1 MPHSNFR
8 ALHRWAPRSGRGPC
22 LALAA
27 TLALMCA
34 TAIRAAQP
42 VSLEPGFEAEAA
54 TPLVA
59 RTPLASGR
67 SGAGGGAEAP
77 AVYRTRIPAS
87 ARITYR
93 LSRSG
98 IVGSGLLD
106 WRVEGDRYVLRLEGS
121 VPIIGTLITQTS
133 RGGFDAAGL
142 APTRYTDQRWRRD
155 ESVADFDRHAGRI
168 VFSNDK
174 PPLSLRKG
182 TQDRL
187 SVMVQLAAIANAW
200 SEPPAVGTVLT
211 LPVVG
216 ARGDAKLW
224 ALRYEGPQA
233 LRTGEVS
240 VRALRFLRQP
250 EEPGD
255 TRAEFWLDPAASH
268 LPVRARL
275 TDGDGDALELLRTG
289 AGR

>member
-1 MPHSNFR
+1 MM
-8 ALHRWAPRSGRGPC
+8 
-22 LALAA
+22 LAL
-27 TLALMCA
+27 LCA
-34 TAIRAAQP
+34 TAIRAAP
-42 VSLEPGFEAEAA
+42 PAPLEPALTTGHPAPRLAQ
-54 TPLVA
+54 
-59 RTPLASGR
+59 TPLAGERPAAKPS
-67 SGAGGGAEAP
+67 AEAST
-77 AVYRTRIPAS
+77 AYRTRVPAS

-98 IVGSGLLD
+98 IVGTGLLD
-106 WRVEGDRYVLRLEGS
+106 WRVEGDTYVLRLEGS
-121 VPIIGTLITQTS
+121 VPIIGTLIVQTS

-142 APTRYTDQRWRRD
+142 APTRYTDKRWRRD
-155 ESVADFDRHAGRI
+155 ESVADFDRDAGRI

-174 PPLSLRKG
+174 PALPLHKG

-200 SEPPAVGTVLT
+200 SEPPTVGTVLT
-211 LPVVG
+211 LSVVG

-275 TDGDGDALELLRTG
+275 TDGDGDALELLRTQ
-289 AGR
+289 AGP

>member
-1 MPHSNFR
+1 MIAPMS
-8 ALHRWAPRSGRGPC
+8 ALPIGAAPAVPSPPAFTTAPAAPRPAPT
-22 LALAA
+22 ALAGDQ
-27 TLALMCA
+27 
-34 TAIRAAQP
+34 AA
-42 VSLEPGFEAEAA
+42 AH
-54 TPLVA
+54 T
-59 RTPLASGR
+59 
-67 SGAGGGAEAP
+67 EAP
-77 AVYRTRIPAS
+77 AVYRTRIPAQ

-106 WRVEGDRYVLRLEGS
+106 WRVEGDGYVLRLEGS

-133 RGGFDAAGL
+133 RGGFDDAGL
-142 APTRYTDQRWRRD
+142 APARYTDKRWRRD
-155 ESVADFDRHAGRI
+155 ELAADFERRAGRI
-168 VFSNDK
+168 AFSNDT
-174 PPLSLRKG
+174 PSLPLQKG

-233 LRTGEVS
+233 LRIGDGS
-240 VRALRFLRQP
+240 VRSLRFLRQP
-250 EEPGD
+250 EEPDD
-255 TRAEFWLDPAASH
+255 TRAEFWLDPAASY

-275 TDGDGDALELLRTG
+275 TDGDGDALELLRIH
-289 AGR
+289 AEP